1 MFVFYYMMTYTISV
15 VCAYWYYGIQGSKG
29 SLLNAYKWMAKQFGS
44 IVFAGLLVA
53 AVTFGRMMVSKE
65 KKSTKNLGEAICL
78 CIVECLL
85 KAIEDLLKVL
95 NHYTIIMISVT
106 GEGYIDGAKS
116 TMGLL
121 WK

>member
-29 SLLNAYKWMAKQFGS
+29 SLLNAYKWMARQFGS

-65 KKSTKNLGEAICL
+65 KKKHQKLGRSNL
-78 CIVECLL
+78 
-85 KAIEDLLKVL
+85 
-95 NHYTIIMISVT
+95 SV
-106 GEGYIDGAKS
+106 YC
-116 TMGLL
+116 
-121 WK
+121 